1 MVPLGAEVWRMWAAT
16 HSYIA
21 SISPFPTLPFL
32 PNFIWQQGIIMA
44 YQVLARSYRPQQLK
58 EVVGQ
63 TPTLKILTHSLEQQR
78 FHHAYLFTGKQG
90 VGKTTL
96 ARILAKCLN
105 CEKGISPTPCDEC
118 PSCIEIKEGRF
129 VDLMEV
135 DAASRTRVEETRE
148 LLENV
153 QYLPTR
159 GRYKI
164 YLIDEVHML
173 STHSFNAL
181 LKTLEEPPS
190 HVLFLLATTDPQKLP
205 VTILSRCLQLHLTPL
220 SPLEIQTQLAHIL
233 QQENIPFEEKALSL
247 LAEAAKGS
255 VRDALSLL
263 EQAIAQGEGQVT
275 PQEVSLLL
283 GLMDPQ
289 SLIPLVKAL
298 IHQDAAALLQESERL
313 AWGGHSLSVV
323 LSHLLHL
330 FHDLSLFHAL
340 PDNTGSQPLLK
351 EELRALAQQISFQ
364 DLQLF
369 YQIGVMG
376 QQELPFAPQE
386 KVGFDMILLRM
397 LAFQPKLNP
406 PVVSPPPSSHQRE
419 PVKQTSLPKIEKES
433 SSSLLPWETLLPQ
446 LKLKGLTHVL
456 ASHCILEKMEE
467 DKIYLS
473 IETSQG
479 ALVNPKQKVLL
490 EEAFSL
496 YFQKPMEVIITLLQ
510 ENLATPTKLQQ
521 EREQQ
526 KLMEAERILFS
537 DPAFQALQTHL
548 EAEIEPGTVEFTD

>member
-1 MVPLGAEVWRMWAAT
+1 VVPLGAEVWRMWAAT